1 MIDIATFGATEIIP
15 SGQSISK
22 LGKRKTLIIML
33 MYGYENETTLIGST
47 CTLLHPYR
55 GYSEGEIIDD
65 YGLELLVRLTNG
77 KELSVYRDE
86 LIIND

>member
-1 MIDIATFGATEIIP
+1 
-15 SGQSISK
+15 
-22 LGKRKTLIIML
+22 
-33 MYGYENETTLIGST
+33 MYGYDNETTLIGST

-55 GYSEGEIIDD
+55 RYSEGEIIDD

>member
-1 MIDIATFGATEIIP
+1 
-15 SGQSISK
+15 
-22 LGKRKTLIIML
+22 
-33 MYGYENETTLIGST
+33 MYSNENETTLIGSS
-47 CTLLHPYR
+47 CTLLYPYK

>member
-1 MIDIATFGATEIIP
+1 
-15 SGQSISK
+15 
-22 LGKRKTLIIML
+22 
-33 MYGYENETTLIGST
+33 MYCNENETTLIGSS
-47 CTLLHPYR
+47 CTLLYPYK

-77 KELSVYRDE
+77 KELSVYKDE

>member
-1 MIDIATFGATEIIP
+1 
-15 SGQSISK
+15 
-22 LGKRKTLIIML
+22 
-33 MYGYENETTLIGST
+33 MYDYDNETTLIGSA
-47 CTLLHPYR
+47 CTLLHPYK
-55 GYSEGEIIDD
+55 GYFEGEIIDY

>member
-1 MIDIATFGATEIIP
+1 
-15 SGQSISK
+15 
-22 LGKRKTLIIML
+22 
-33 MYGYENETTLIGST
+33 MYGYENETTLIGSS
-47 CTLLHPYR
+47 CTLLFPYKD
-55 GYSEGEIIDD
+55 YTEGEIIDD